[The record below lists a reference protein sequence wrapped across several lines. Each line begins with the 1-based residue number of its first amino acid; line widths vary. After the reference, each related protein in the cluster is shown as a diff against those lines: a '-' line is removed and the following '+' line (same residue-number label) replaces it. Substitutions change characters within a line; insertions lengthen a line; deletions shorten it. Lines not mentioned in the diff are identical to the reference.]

1 MSSLIIISLKEEF
14 EDNKGVIR
22 IQKKGQLRID
32 NSGTL
37 TTLDMQNTARKQKQ
51 NKKNAQHRKLKR

>member
-22 IQKKGQLRID
+22 IQKLKDKTQQE
-32 NSGTL
+32 NKNKTKK
-37 TTLDMQNTARKQKQ
+37 MHNTE
-51 NKKNAQHRKLKR
+51 N